1 MDNPLKIIIIFG
13 CTFLVSETAAQNGT
27 LQEYFK
33 LSQAAYKEKNYAG
46 FYDHILQ
53 AHKLHPYHQGILYQ
67 AGIASTLNRKTSE
80 AFKFLNKAIQIN
92 ANYDLDIP
100 DLQSLAELPEFLKL
114 KALQTKLLKSTVQSD
129 TAFVVTDKSLHVECI
144 ASGETDN
151 TFYLGSIHKRK
162 ILKIE
167 NGVVRDF
174 TSPEQDGLTAVFGIK
189 VDKRKKI
196 LWACASPVPE
206 MQNFDSSARSGV
218 FKYDIHTRKLLHKYV
233 VPTDVQNSVFGDLVL
248 GADGKVYV
256 SDSKNN
262 IIFFVNE
269 ITDRL
274 EVFYKADEFW
284 NIQGITFSE
293 DQHNLFIADYVKGLY
308 KLDVSNKALSK
319 VEPDFEASIKAI
331 DGLTFHKKG
340 LIAIQNGIFPM
351 RVTKY
356 HLDASGKVLSSYQ
369 VIDAGHP
376 AFNEPTIGCVSKDTY
391 YYVANSQWSG
401 YTADHKL
408 KPENQLQE
416 TIILSVDLNSL
427 K

>member
-1 MDNPLKIIIIFG
+1 MDNHLKIIIIAC
-13 CTFLVSETAAQNGT
+13 CTFLVSETAAQTGS

-33 LSQAAYKEKNYAG
+33 LSQTAYKEKNYAG
-46 FYDHILQ
+46 FYDNILQ

-80 AFKFLNKAIQIN
+80 AITFLNKAIQIN
-92 ANYDLDIP
+92 AGYDLDIP

-114 KALQTKLLKSTVQSD
+114 KALQATLLKPTVQSD
-129 TAFVVTDKSLHVECI
+129 TAFVVKDKSLHVECI

-167 NGVVRDF
+167 NGVVHDF

-189 VDKRKKI
+189 VDKQKNN

-218 FKYDIHTRKLLHKYV
+218 FKYDIHTGKLLHKYA
-233 VPTDVQNSVFGDLVL
+233 VPTDINNSVFGDLVL

-269 ITDRL
+269 ITNKL

-284 NIQGITFSE
+284 NIQGITFSA
-293 DQHNLFIADYVKGLY
+293 DQRELFIADYVKGLY
-308 KLDVSNKALSK
+308 KLDLSSKTLSK
-319 VEPDFEASIKAI
+319 VEPNFEASIKGI
-331 DGLTFHKKG
+331 DGLAYHKKG
-340 LIAIQNGIFPM
+340 LIAVQNGIFPM

-356 HLDASGKVLSSYQ
+356 YLDANGKELSSYQ
-369 VIDAGHP
+369 VIDAVHP
-376 AFNEPTIGCVSKDTY
+376 AFNEPTIGCVSKETY
-391 YYVANSQWSG
+391 YYIANSQWSG

-408 KPENQLQE
+408 KPEDQLQD
-416 TIILSVDLNSL
+416 TIILSVDLSSV